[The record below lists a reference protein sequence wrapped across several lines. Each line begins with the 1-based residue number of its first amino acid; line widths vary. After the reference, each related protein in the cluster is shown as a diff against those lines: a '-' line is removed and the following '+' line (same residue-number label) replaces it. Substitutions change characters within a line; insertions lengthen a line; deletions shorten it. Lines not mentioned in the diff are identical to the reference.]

1 MDAMPDTAALP
12 LTDAPIDTAQLSSLF
27 QTIQNVPYL
36 RLAVSSEN
44 ADNLKQLLGIPVR
57 RCYITDEVLHQR
69 ATELSLSMEEVLATK
84 LPDPGSTMSGDFG
97 EILTYLYHIGNQH
110 PQTVFGPKKWRLKQD
125 RTKPAPYSDVVHFL
139 LPSWPVATDQDEL
152 LCSEVKTKATDGNS
166 LPISS
171 AITDSQK
178 DATSRL
184 AKTLVWL
191 REKAISDGLGDVS
204 LAHLNRFINAT
215 DHPSFQK
222 RFYAVAVICAD
233 LVENEILNDPPSPAT
248 GHTLVLIVVPKLRDV
263 YTAAYESARQSVVP
277 VIGEES

>member
-1 MDAMPDTAALP
+1 MPETADP
-12 LTDAPIDTAQLSSLF
+12 LLAGASIDTSQLRSLF

-36 RLAVSSEN
+36 RLAVSSAN
-44 ADNLKQLLGIPVR
+44 ADNLKQLLGLPVR
-57 RCYITDEVLHQR
+57 RCYITDEDLHQR
-69 ATELSLSMEEVLATK
+69 AIELSLSTDEVLATK

-97 EILTYLYHIGNQH
+97 EILTYLYHIGDRH
-110 PQTVFGPKKWRLKQD
+110 PQSAFGPKKWRLKQD

-139 LPSWPVATDQDEL
+139 LPSWPIATDQDEL

-171 AITDSQK
+171 AITDSRK
-178 DATSRL
+178 DSTSRL

-191 REKAISDGLGDVS
+191 REKAISDGFGDVS

-222 RFYAVAVICAD
+222 RFYAVAVICGD
-233 LVENEILNDPPSPAT
+233 LVENEILNDPPSVPA
-248 GHTLVLIVVPKLRDV
+248 GHTLLLIVVHKLKDV

-277 VIGEES
+277 ALEQEL